1 MFITSR
7 NWKQS
12 KHSLT
17 GSVVYSHNGTGDRR
31 EKEIEVK
38 RNEPQLRVT
47 SVNFSCVKR
56 VSPERLHMAQY
67 LKIQEHDLILKKQR
81 NDKHGI

>member
-1 MFITSR
+1 M
-7 NWKQS
+7 
-12 KHSLT
+12 
-17 GSVVYSHNGTGDRR
+17 VYSHNEIGDRR

-38 RNEPQLRVT
+38 RNEPQFRVMF
-47 SVNFSCVKR
+47 VNFSCVKR